1 MKVLQSSIF
10 RALCAIAVGALLVK
24 YREQTVTWITIV
36 IGIVFF
42 ISGLISCI
50 AYFSAKR
57 KSSGQ
62 DLDIY
67 DAQGNLIVQSKPVFP
82 VVGLGSLILGAILAL
97 LPTTFVHGLT
107 YMLAAI
113 LILGAVN
120 QFFNL
125 TVATRFAHIG
135 IVWWIVPG
143 LVLLLGIIALIKPS
157 VIASA
162 PLLVIGWCMM
172 VYGVVE
178 IINNVKIHQCRRRM
192 KHASTH
198 TGATSDHIAE
208 TAPVLDN
215 ASEDTTEPAS

>member
-36 IGIVFF
+36 IGVVFF

-57 KSSGQ
+57 KSNGE
-62 DLDIY
+62 DYDIY
-67 DAQGNLIVQSKPVFP
+67 DAQGHLIAQSKPAFP
-82 VVGLGSLILGAILAL
+82 IVGLGSLILGAILAL
-97 LPTTFVHGLT
+97 LPTTFVNGLT

-208 TAPVLDN
+208 TAPVSDN

>member
-36 IGIVFF
+36 IGVVFF

-57 KSSGQ
+57 KSN
-62 DLDIY
+62 DEDYDIY
-67 DAQGNLIVQSKPVFP
+67 DAQGHLIAQSKPAFP
-82 VVGLGSLILGAILAL
+82 IVGLGSLILGAILAL
-97 LPTTFVHGLT
+97 LPTTFVNGLT

-125 TVATRFAHIG
+125 TIATRFAHIG

-208 TAPVLDN
+208 TAPVSDN

>member
-36 IGIVFF
+36 IGVVFF
-42 ISGLISCI
+42 VSGLISCI

-57 KSSGQ
+57 KSNGE
-62 DLDIY
+62 DYDIY
-67 DAQGNLIVQSKPVFP
+67 DAQGHLIAQSKPAFP
-82 VVGLGSLILGAILAL
+82 IVGLGSLILGAILAL
-97 LPTTFVHGLT
+97 LPTTFVNGLT

-125 TVATRFAHIG
+125 TIATRFAHIG
-135 IVWWIVPG
+135 FMWWIVPA
-143 LVLLLGIIALIKPS
+143 LILLLGIIALIKPS
-157 VIASA
+157 AIASA

-178 IINNVKIHQCRRRM
+178 IINNIKIHQCRRRV
-192 KHASTH
+192 KHAATS
-198 TGATSDHIAE
+198 TGATSDHAAE
-208 TAPVLDN
+208 TAPVSDD

>member
-36 IGIVFF
+36 IGVVFF

-57 KSSGQ
+57 KSNGE
-62 DLDIY
+62 DYDIY
-67 DAQGNLIVQSKPVFP
+67 DAQGHLIAQSKPAFP
-82 VVGLGSLILGAILAL
+82 IVGLGSLILGAILAL
-97 LPTTFVHGLT
+97 LPTTFVNGLT

-125 TVATRFAHIG
+125 TIATRFAHIG
-135 IVWWIVPG
+135 FMWWIVPA
-143 LVLLLGIIALIKPS
+143 LILLLGIIALIKPS
-157 VIASA
+157 AIASA

-178 IINNVKIHQCRRRM
+178 IINNVKIHQCRRRL

-208 TAPVLDN
+208 TAPVSDN